1 MVDSTTNQ
9 PQIVGELEETQDEK
23 DRDEARLVKRREQD
37 IEFSERT
44 LKLRLAMSIVIIAFV
59 YLIFQSV
66 AKAFGFVAELPPWQY
81 WTPFVAAALG
91 VVFGF
96 DFRDYIGR
104 K

>member
-1 MVDSTTNQ
+1 MVDSETTT
-9 PQIVGELEETQDEK
+9 PKIMGEVAETQDEK
-23 DRDEARLVKRREQD
+23 DRDEARLVKRREQELD
-37 IEFSERT
+37 FSERT
-44 LKLRLAMSIVIIAFV
+44 LKLRLAISIVIIAFL
-59 YLIFQSV
+59 YLIFQSI